1 MTGLSVLLFQMLL
14 EEIYEGAPTVFSGKY
29 RTTVNELT
37 DQRPALRPEVLAEAV
52 SRLVALGNFSAAT
65 KLLVEEDKGGI
76 LAGPVC
82 LATRLP
88 LAVARW
94 YPYDLPPDAGKPPVQ
109 VEVASEYHT
118 GHLYLNGI
126 GPGDRVIII
135 DDTVSTGGTL
145 VALVEAVRQAGAEVL
160 EALVVT
166 EKPANGGAAAVRARC
181 GIEVKPVLRVGIDAA
196 SGRVHVLPADGT
208 GGQARTTGT
217 PRGGGGTPGG
227 PQRPERAAA
236 RGNGIIGAI
245 GDTELCR
252 LRHVIPAGGAA
263 VYAKCEFRNPTGSHK
278 DRIFNYMIDVLEQR
292 GEIKP
297 GWTLVECSTGN
308 GGAALAQVGL
318 ARGYRVVVLM
328 PAGMTIERK
337 TQIRAFGGEIIETD
351 PDGFLLLAEDRA
363 RDYVRS
369 HPRSYFLDQSTNPLN
384 RQAWRKAGEEIVADF
399 RRLGRP
405 VDRFVCSIGT
415 GGTFS
420 GIAAALRAEFP
431 AMVTVAVEVDVSAPL
446 RAKRDHLP
454 FRHRPHNLMGLGPGK
469 IPPNALEELIDEVR
483 TVSGDEAWAMM
494 KRLIAEEKLF
504 TGPTAGANAHVAA
517 QVAAELPA
525 EATIVTVLFDSA
537 WKYVSVWDGDYSR
550 RLVQGADPQPEP

>member
-1 MTGLSVLLFQMLL
+1 MLL
-14 EEIYEGAPTVFSGKY
+14 EEIYEGAATVFSGRY

-52 SRLVALGNFSAAT
+52 GRLVGLGTFSAAT

-82 LATRLP
+82 LATGLP

-94 YPYDLPPDAGKPPVQ
+94 YPYELPPEAGKPPLQ
-109 VEVASEYHT
+109 VEIASEYHT

-126 GPGDRVIII
+126 EPGDQVIII

-145 VALVEAVRQAGAEVL
+145 VALVEAVRQAGAEVM
-160 EALVVT
+160 EALVVI
-166 EKPANGGAAAVRARC
+166 EKPANGGAATVRARC
-181 GIEVKPVLRVGIDAA
+181 GVEVKPVLRVAIDAS
-196 SGRVHVLPADGT
+196 SGLVHVLPAADAGPGEHG
-208 GGQARTTGT
+208 GGQDGPAWT
-217 PRGGGGTPGG
+217 PRGRDGGGEDTG
-227 PQRPERAAA
+227 PTGAA
-236 RGNGIIGAI
+236 RGNGIIAVTG
-245 GDTELCR
+245 GTELCR
-252 LRHVIPAGGAA
+252 LHHVVPAGGAA
-263 VYAKCEFRNPTGSHK
+263 VYAKCEYRNPTGSHK
-278 DRIFNYMIDVLEQR
+278 DRIFNYMIDALERR
-292 GEIKP
+292 GEIEP

-308 GGAALAQVGL
+308 GGAALARVGL

-337 TQIRAFGGEIIETD
+337 TQIRAFGAEIIETD

-384 RQAWRKAGEEIVADF
+384 WQAWRKAGEEIAADL
-399 RRLGRP
+399 RRLGRS
-405 VDRFVCSIGT
+405 VNRFVCSIGT

-420 GIAAALRAEFP
+420 GIADALRAEFP
-431 AMVTVAVEVDVSAPL
+431 AMVTVAVEVDMSAPL

-454 FRHRPHNLMGLGPGK
+454 FRHRPHNLMGLGPGR
-469 IPPNALEELIDEVR
+469 IPPNAREELIDEVR
-483 TVSGDEAWAMM
+483 TVSGEEAWAMM

-517 QVAAELPA
+517 QVAAELPPD
-525 EATIVTVLFDSA
+525 ATIVTVLFDSA

-550 RLVQGADPQPEP
+550 HLAQGPDPHPEP

>member
-1 MTGLSVLLFQMLL
+1 
-14 EEIYEGAPTVFSGKY
+14 
-29 RTTVNELT
+29 
-37 DQRPALRPEVLAEAV
+37 
-52 SRLVALGNFSAAT
+52 
-65 KLLVEEDKGGI
+65 
-76 LAGPVC
+76 
-82 LATRLP
+82 
-88 LAVARW
+88 
-94 YPYDLPPDAGKPPVQ
+94 VQ
-109 VEVASEYHT
+109 VASEYHT

-126 GPGDRVIII
+126 RPGDRVIII

-166 EKPANGGAAAVRARC
+166 EKPENGGAAVVRARC
-181 GIEVKPVLRVGIDAA
+181 GIEVKPVLRVAVDAS
-196 SGRVHVLPADGT
+196 SGRVHVLPAGDAGPARDAGPAGDAGGQDGT
-208 GGQARTTGT
+208 TG
-217 PRGGGGTPGG
+217 RG
-227 PQRPERAAA
+227 RAAA

-245 GDTELCR
+245 GGTELCR
-252 LRHVIPAGGAA
+252 LRHVVPAGAAA

-278 DRIFNYMIDVLEQR
+278 DRIFNYMIDALEKQ
-292 GEIKP
+292 GEIEP

-337 TQIRAFGGEIIETD
+337 TQIRAFGAEIIETD

-384 RQAWRKAGEEIVADF
+384 WQAWRKAGEEIVADF

-446 RAKRDHLP
+446 RAKRDHMP

-517 QVAAELPA
+517 QVATELPA
-525 EATIVTVLFDSA
+525 GTTIVTVLFDSA

-550 RLVQGADPQPEP
+550 RLAQGADPQPEP